1 MPDVRGSAHEGIN
14 SPESLGSVS
23 HCWQRVGHAGLGDNG
38 CMSEPSASFSELGQH
53 ELDRASIRML
63 SEPFCRRNHV
73 VVLGKVDRAATDEPV
88 TVGMVTPED
97 ATTRMHIAD
106 FLQRPI
112 NVVQLNR
119 HEVERALNAG
129 FGAAGGATRADL
141 IIRPRPASPRP
152 DAVELVDR
160 LLASAVARKASDIHV
175 ERYADD
181 VDLRLRIDG
190 ILHQVFTEMA
200 PGNVEEVVS
209 RIKVLASLD
218 ISERRQ
224 PQDGRI
230 RAAIHPDGEAHDES
244 AGGGEPRVVDFRVS
258 VVPSPW
264 GEDVVIRIL
273 DASAGLVPVAR
284 LGMSAEAEALFLQL
298 LTNPEGLVLVTGPTG
313 SGKTTTLYAAL
324 AQINDGRRKIITAED
339 PIEYHVAKVNQKQ
352 VSAQL
357 THATLLRAMLRQDPN
372 VLLVGELRDLET
384 GSMALNAAGT
394 GHLVLGTLHTGDA
407 VGAVARLR
415 GLGLDDTDIANA
427 LLAVLAQRLVRRIC
441 ADCSQPGAV
450 TPAQAELLGPLL
462 DDVAVAEGRGC
473 EACQYTGY
481 RGRVGLYEL
490 LVADPGLQDLI
501 VTGAHN
507 AKLRAHAR
515 AHGFRTLVDD
525 GLAKV
530 AAGVTSVSEL
540 VRVVPY
546 RHIVAARDDRGIS
559 GGRPGSPG

>member
-1 MPDVRGSAHEGIN
+1 
-14 SPESLGSVS
+14 
-23 HCWQRVGHAGLGDNG
+23 
-38 CMSEPSASFSELGQH
+38 MSEPSASFSELGQH

-73 VVLGKVDRAATDEPV
+73 VVLGKVDRAATDVPV

-112 NVVQLNR
+112 DVVRLNR
-119 HEVERALNAG
+119 HEIERALNTGFRAG
-129 FGAAGGATRADL
+129 ASGATRADL
-141 IIRPRPASPRP
+141 IIRPRPPSPRP

-160 LLASAVARKASDIHV
+160 LLASAVARKASDIHL
-175 ERYADD
+175 ESYADD

-209 RIKVLASLD
+209 RIKVLANLD
-218 ISERRQ
+218 IAERRQ

-230 RAAIHPDGEAHDES
+230 RALIEPSGEPSGES
-244 AGGGEPRVVDFRVS
+244 AGEGEGAGEPRVVDFRVS

-284 LGMSAEAEALFLQL
+284 LGMSAEAETLFLQL

-324 AQINDGRRKIITAED
+324 AQINDGLRKIITAED

-372 VLLVGELRDLET
+372 VLLVGELRDMET

-407 VGAVARLR
+407 VGTVARLR

-441 ADCSQPGAV
+441 ADCSQPGAA
-450 TPAQAELLGPLL
+450 TPAQTALLGPLL
-462 DDVAVAEGRGC
+462 AGVAVTEGRGC

-481 RGRVGLYEL
+481 RGRIGLYEL

-501 VTGAHN
+501 VAGAHN
-507 AKLRAHAR
+507 VKLRAHAR

-525 GLAKV
+525 GLAKI
-530 AAGVTSVSEL
+530 AAGVTTVSEL

-546 RHIVAARDDRGIS
+546 RHIVAARDERGNQ
-559 GGRPGSPG
+559 